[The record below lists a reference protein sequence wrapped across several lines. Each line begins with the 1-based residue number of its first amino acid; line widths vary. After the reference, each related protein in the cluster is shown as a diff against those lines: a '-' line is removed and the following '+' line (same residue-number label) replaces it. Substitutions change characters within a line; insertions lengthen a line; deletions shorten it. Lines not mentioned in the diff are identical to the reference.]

1 MGYLDGSTVTVDA
14 ILTKHGRL
22 KLAEGGGLGITK
34 FALSD
39 DGVNYNLWNNTHES
53 GSANYGE
60 AITNLPNLEAVPD
73 DTVMMRYTLST
84 QDRSTIYG
92 AYIKLAQSSFTITD
106 QGGPGKIIIAP
117 NSVNTAEETYK
128 FTIFDASGLILP
140 HEGQHIG
147 GSHTRYLNRA
157 QIPDQRVLGPLP
169 SLELRAKPT
178 DKAISTTIGIYG
190 WMSGAMTFVEV
201 KIKPNVKKYTTA

>member
-39 DGVNYNLWNNTHES
+39 DGVDYNLWNTAHES

-73 DTVMMRYTLST
+73 DSVMMRYTLST

-92 AYIKLAQSSFTITD
+92 AYVKVTQSTYTITD
-106 QGGPGKIIIAP
+106 QGDPGKIVIAP
-117 NSVNTAEETYK
+117 VTVNAPTEMFR
-128 FTIFDASGLILP
+128 FTIFDAASLILP
-140 HEGQHIG
+140 HEGRHIG
-147 GSHTRYLNRA
+147 GSHTRFLAR
-157 QIPDQRVLGPLP
+157 QRIPDQRVLGPM
-169 SLELRAKPT
+169 SELVLKAKPQDEET
-178 DKAISTTIGIYG
+178 STTIGIYG
-190 WMSGAMTFVEV
+190 VNSGAQTYVQV
-201 KIKPNVKKYTTA
+201 KINANVKKYKTQ